1 MNTVAIIQARMSSTR
16 LPGKVMKKLADRS
29 VLAHVVNRLQT
40 SRTLDAVVVATTDN
54 AVDDA
59 IAVEA
64 SRYGAGVYRGSEADV
79 LGRYH
84 DAAREFAA
92 DIVVRITSDCPL
104 LDPELVDLMVRK
116 FFSCPVVDYLSN
128 TLERTYPR
136 GLDVEI
142 FTRKALETAF
152 RQAHEP
158 FEREHVTP
166 YMYQHGDVFSLV
178 SQTQDVD
185 HSACRWTLD
194 TIDDWRF
201 MEAVYHHLHRPGR
214 VFTTDEVLELL
225 RRRPE
230 IGQLNALVRQK
241 ELEGSR

>member
-16 LPGKVMKKLADRS
+16 LPGKVMKKLVDRS
-29 VLAHVVNRLQT
+29 VLAHVVNRLQA

-54 AVDDA
+54 AVDDV
-59 IAVEA
+59 IAAEA
-64 SRYGAGVYRGSEADV
+64 RRYETGVYRGSEADV
-79 LGRYH
+79 LGRYR

-92 DIVVRITSDCPL
+92 EVVVRITSDCPL

-116 FFSCPVVDYLSN
+116 FFSYPVVDYLSN

-152 RQAHEP
+152 QQAHEP

-166 YMYQHGDVFSLV
+166 YIYQHEDVFSLV
-178 SQTQDVD
+178 SQTQDID
-185 HSACRWTLD
+185 HSNCRWTLD
-194 TIDDWRF
+194 TADDWQF
-201 MEAVYHHLHRPGR
+201 MEAVYGHLYRSGQL
-214 VFTTDEVLELL
+214 FTTADVLELL

-230 IGQLNALVRQK
+230 IGLLNVEVRQK
-241 ELEGSR
+241 KLEDGH